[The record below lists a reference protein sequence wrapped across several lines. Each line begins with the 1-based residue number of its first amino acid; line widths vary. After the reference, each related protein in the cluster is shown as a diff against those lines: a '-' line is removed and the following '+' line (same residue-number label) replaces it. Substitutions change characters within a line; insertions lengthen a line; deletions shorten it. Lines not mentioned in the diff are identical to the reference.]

1 MSEESIDQPP
11 AVEPVVAPATGVPP
25 APHAASLTPLA
36 QRYLDQTRPW
46 VRFLSIVAFV
56 MAGFM
61 LVAGGAMFAIGVF
74 GSMAARNRGEL
85 GPLGSAIGM
94 SLASLLYMVMAI
106 LYVAPGVFLYRYAN
120 AIRDLKANNNDAA
133 LEGALKHQKSFW
145 RYVGIFT
152 VVGLI
157 MAVVTIVLAGVA
169 GALAAMMA
177 ARS

>member
-1 MSEESIDQPP
+1 
-11 AVEPVVAPATGVPP
+11 
-25 APHAASLTPLA
+25 
-36 QRYLDQTRPW
+36 
-46 VRFLSIVAFV
+46 
-56 MAGFM
+56 
-61 LVAGGAMFAIGVF
+61 
-74 GSMAARNRGEL
+74 
-85 GPLGSAIGM
+85 M

-120 AIRDLKANNNDAA
+120 AIRDLKANSNDAA